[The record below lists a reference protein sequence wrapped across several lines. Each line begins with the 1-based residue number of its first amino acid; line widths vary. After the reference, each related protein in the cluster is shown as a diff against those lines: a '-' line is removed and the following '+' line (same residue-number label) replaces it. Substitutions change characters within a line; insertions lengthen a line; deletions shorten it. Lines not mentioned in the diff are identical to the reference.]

1 MPNTLNPRW
10 ARAVAK
16 GNTALALVW
25 RTPVCALALALAGAW
40 GSGAA
45 QAAPQ
50 THTVVIDN
58 MRFTPETLTLQPG
71 DRVVWQNKDLVP
83 HTATA
88 AKVFDSGSIGPG
100 QSWSTVVRTN
110 GTLLYVCTF
119 HPGMKAMLKVQ

>member
-1 MPNTLNPRW
+1 M
-10 ARAVAK
+10 VK
-16 GNTALALVW
+16 GNAASALAW
-25 RTPVCALALALAGAW
+25 QTPVCALALALVGIW
-40 GSGAA
+40 GSSAA

-58 MRFTPETLTLQPG
+58 MRFTPDTLTLQSG

-100 QSWSTVVRTN
+100 QSWSTVVRTS
-110 GTLLYVCTF
+110 GTLPYVCSF

>member
-1 MPNTLNPRW
+1 M
-10 ARAVAK
+10 AK
-16 GNTALALVW
+16 GNTAIALVL

-40 GSGAA
+40 GSSAA

-58 MRFTPETLTLQPG
+58 MRFAPETLTLQPG
-71 DRVVWQNKDLVP
+71 DRVVWKNNDLVP

-100 QSWSTVVRTN
+100 QSWSTVVRTT
-110 GTLLYVCTF
+110 GTLPYVCSF
-119 HPGMKAMLKVQ
+119 HPGMKGTLKVE